1 MKEEIGKIFVYFPN
15 GYLLSK
21 KYVDDYAQ
29 CDVKGSST
37 KKIMTIYFN
46 WFHEKNSTTS
56 IVLSLK
62 KMEVYFVFFPP
73 YFLRD
78 KTIDVVEFFT

>member
-1 MKEEIGKIFVYFPN
+1 MKKLCLCLD
-15 GYLLSK
+15 GYLPSK
-21 KYVDDYAQ
+21 KYVDDYAK

-46 WFHEKNSTTS
+46 CFHEKNSTTS

-62 KMEVYFVFFPP
+62 KYGG
-73 YFLRD
+73 
-78 KTIDVVEFFT
+78 KITK